1 MECVTSLVVVALI
14 VLIGMVWRSRR
25 QLKQVSAEV
34 AALKLQVTGLQRRMD
49 VPPAP
54 EPAVSAKAPEPV
66 AWAQPVAPEPEPVP
80 PVPEIPP
87 APTTPEIPVIP
98 EAPAAPEPLPEAP
111 AAPPAP
117 FVPPPRPEP
126 RPVTPP
132 RKPIDWEGLVG
143 VKLFSWIAGILLAL
157 AAVQFLRYSIDHGW
171 LSPPVR
177 MAIGLLVGAGLL
189 VVCELKAAR
198 RYAVT
203 ANALDAAGIAILF
216 STVFAAHALWQLLGA
231 FTAFALMV
239 LITAVAVGLSIRRN
253 SLFIALLGL
262 IGGFATPAL
271 LSTGENRPIGLFG
284 YLLLLNAGLAW
295 VAVRQRW
302 KLLPLLAL
310 LGTTFYQWGWVA
322 KFLDAGQLPLA
333 VGIFLIFPVLA
344 FAVPWLAG
352 RREGE
357 EAEPAFARISAAAAT
372 LPLAFALYLAAVPA
386 YGGRYN
392 LLFGFLFLL
401 AAGLAVIAAARG
413 PRGLHPLA
421 GGIVLTVFAL
431 WFGLSYTHA
440 AWPAMLA
447 WLALFVAL
455 YLAAPWLLGRRSG
468 SLAENGRLGALAA
481 PLLLAGFSALVLLE
495 PAAAAPGLLFGVLF
509 LLLAAAAG
517 FALLYEDGRL
527 HFLAAFFALA
537 AEALWSAKHL
547 NPDNLIAGISLY
559 GLFGLFY
566 LGVPLLA
573 QRLGRTLQPAGSGAI
588 LLLASLGLL
597 FFLAAGPVAP
607 SALWGL
613 ALLLAVLNAG
623 LFLEAR
629 ADRWPWTSVAGML
642 LSWILIAVWW
652 ASAPLGPNL
661 IPALVVVAGLAVLA
675 LGGNLWLQRSA
686 AEGAQQVS
694 GSGLSL
700 ALVGHLFLLF
710 VAARPDLAIPP
721 WPLLGVMAVLDLAL
735 FVAALWSR
743 RGALQIGGLAAS
755 GLVLLVWQAVSWQA
769 PWPTVAALC
778 AAGLVLFALLG
789 IGAARRV
796 AGAGGELAR
805 SFGTGALAS
814 LFLGQAIL
822 LAPFFRLGVKVSAGF
837 GLLFG
842 LHLAFLAAILVLS
855 AVQERRV
862 PAFLSIVATALA
874 SNPGSRAWE
883 LDLLFAG
890 AVYGIYLLWPLLAP
904 RLVPLFGGERN
915 ERSRMPF
922 QVAVV
927 ASVPFFFAA
936 RHALLRGGYGDW
948 IGALPVVQAIA
959 LSLLLVRLI
968 RLHPPEAR
976 RGSERGLFA
985 LVAGG
990 ALAFL
995 TVAIPLQ
1002 LERQWITIGWALLA
1016 AALAWLYGRIPH
1028 RGLLVWAGGLIAA
1041 VFVRLAFNPAVL
1053 HYHPRGNLPIWN
1065 WYLYTYGIAA
1075 LALLAAATLLR
1086 RLPEEPRLP
1095 PAPLVPRLS
1104 TLASAGGV
1112 ILLFLLVNIEIAD
1125 FFSTG
1130 DTLTFGFLTGR
1141 ASLPEDLAYTL
1152 GWALFALG
1160 LLAAGLALRNRP
1172 ARIAAILLLV
1182 GAVLKGFLH
1191 DLARLGGLYRVGSFV
1206 GLAASL
1212 ALVAVLLQ
1220 KFVLSRREEE

>member
-14 VLIGMVWRSRR
+14 VLIGMAVRSRK
-25 QLKQVSAEV
+25 QLKAVSAEV
-34 AALKLQVTGLQRRMD
+34 AALKLQVKGLQRRMD
-49 VPPAP
+49 APPAA
-54 EPAVSAKAPEPV
+54 EPVVAAAVPEPV
-66 AWAQPVAPEPEPVP
+66 AWTAPVAPQPEPVP
-80 PVPEIPP
+80 PTPEIPP
-87 APTTPEIPVIP
+87 APEVL
-98 EAPAAPEPLPEAP
+98 EAPLPETLAVPELPETP

-126 RPVTPP
+126 RPAVPP

-216 STVFAAHALWQLLGA
+216 STVFAAQALWHLLSPGL
-231 FTAFALMV
+231 TFALMV
-239 LITAVAVGLSIRRN
+239 LITAVAVALSIRRN

-302 KLLPLLAL
+302 KVLPLLAL
-310 LGTTFYQWGWVA
+310 LGTTIYQWGWVA

-344 FAVPWLAG
+344 FAVAGLAG

-357 EAEPAFARISAAAAT
+357 EAEPAFARINAVAAT
-372 LPLAFALYLAAVPA
+372 LPLAFALYLAAVPV

-392 LLFGFLFLL
+392 LLFGFLFLV
-401 AAGLAVIAAARG
+401 AAGLAAIAAARG
-413 PRGLHPLA
+413 PRWLHPLA
-421 GGIVLTVFAL
+421 GSLVLTVFVL

-440 AWPAMLA
+440 AWPAILA
-447 WLALFVAL
+447 WLALFVAF
-455 YLAAPWLLGRRSG
+455 YLAAPWLLDRRSW
-468 SLAENGRLGALAA
+468 SLQESGRLGALAA
-481 PLLLAGFSALVLLE
+481 PLLLAGFAALVQLE

-509 LLLAAAAG
+509 LLLAATAG

-547 NPDNLIAGISLY
+547 NADNLLAGISLY

-573 QRLGRTLQPAGSGAI
+573 QRLGRTLQPAGSGGI

-629 ADRWPWTSVAGML
+629 AGRWPWTSIAGLL

-661 IPALVVVAGLAVLA
+661 VPALAVVAGLALLA
-675 LGGNLWLQRSA
+675 LGGNLWLQRA
-686 AEGAQQVS
+686 NPEEARGVA

-710 VAARPDLAIPP
+710 VAVRPDLAIPP

-743 RGALQIGGLAAS
+743 RGALQVGGLAAS

-778 AAGLVLFALLG
+778 AAGLALFALLG
-789 IGAARRV
+789 IGAARRI
-796 AGAGGELAR
+796 AGAGGAGELSR
-805 SFGTGALAS
+805 TFGTGALLS
-814 LFLGQAIL
+814 LFLGQAVLI
-822 LAPFFRLGVKVSAGF
+822 APFFRWGTKETAGF
-837 GLLFG
+837 GLLLG
-842 LHLAFLAAILVLS
+842 LHLAFLAAILLLS

-862 PAFLSIVATALA
+862 PAFVSVAATALA
-874 SNPGSRAWE
+874 AVPGGREWQ

-890 AVYGIYLLWPLLAP
+890 AVYGVYLLWPLLAP

-915 ERSRMPF
+915 ERRRTPF
-922 QVAVV
+922 QVAVL

-936 RHALLRGGYGDW
+936 RHALVRGGYGDW
-948 IGALPVVQAIA
+948 IGALPVVQAVA
-959 LSLLLVRLI
+959 LSFLLLRLI

-1002 LERQWITIGWALLA
+1002 LERQWITLGWALLA

-1028 RGLLVWAGGLIAA
+1028 RGLLLWTGGLIVA
-1041 VFVRLAFNPAVL
+1041 VFVRLALNPAVL
-1053 HYHPRGNLPIWN
+1053 AYHPRGNLPIWN

-1075 LALLAAATLLR
+1075 LALLGTAWLLR

-1095 PAPLVPRLS
+1095 AVPRLS

-1130 DTLTFGFLTGR
+1130 GESLTFGFLTGR
-1141 ASLPEDLAYTL
+1141 ATLPEDLAYTL
-1152 GWALFALG
+1152 GWAVFALA
-1160 LLAAGLALRNRP
+1160 LLAAGIALRNRP